1 MRNGKISLRIK
12 MYRVLRLSLFG
23 LLTLLL
29 VSSCTY
35 SFRKAATPHRGSLE
49 KPISATVR
57 LVKHAMGETLVPV
70 SPQRIV
76 ALDPFLAEDALAL
89 GVKLVGAPQKN
100 LSELQLCYDQC
111 LNIKDI
117 GWRPTNIERIVALKP
132 DLILGSTID
141 NKETYKLLSHIAPTV
156 LYKYSFE
163 EWKDTFIQAAN
174 ALNKTESAQMVLA
187 KYNTRLAQFKAKM
200 GNRLQKTVVSFL
212 SPRPEIMVVFTKKS
226 FSGLILKEADV
237 ARPTSQMLHKEATP
251 GKGGN
256 IAYNLS
262 RELLEDVDGDVL
274 FVSPTSTANTTSQK
288 VLQKLRSEPLWSKLK
303 VVQQGK
309 VYLVRDYWIC
319 CGSIAAN
326 RVLDDLFKYLLNE

>member
-1 MRNGKISLRIK
+1 MRNDKISLRIK
-12 MYRVLRLSLFG
+12 MYRVFRLSFISLV
-23 LLTLLL
+23 TLLL

-35 SFRKAATPHRGSLE
+35 PFRESATPHRSSLE
-49 KPISATVR
+49 KPISATFR

-70 SPQRIV
+70 SAQKIV

-89 GVKLVGAPQKN
+89 GVKLLGAPQKN
-100 LSELQLCYDQC
+100 LLELQPCDDQC

-117 GWRPTNIERIVALKP
+117 GWRPTNIERITALKP

-141 NKETYKLLSHIAPTV
+141 NKETYELLSHIAPTV

-163 EWKDTFIQAAN
+163 EWKDTFIQTAN
-174 ALNKTESAQMVLA
+174 ALSKTELAEMVLA
-187 KYNTRLAQFKAKM
+187 KYYARLTQFKAKM

-226 FSGLILKEADV
+226 FSGLILKEAGV
-237 ARPTSQMLHKEATP
+237 ARPTSQMSDKEATP

>member
-1 MRNGKISLRIK
+1 M
-12 MYRVLRLSLFG
+12 
-23 LLTLLL
+23 L

-35 SFRKAATPHRGSLE
+35 SFRKAATPHRGFLE

-70 SPQRIV
+70 NAQRVV

-100 LSELQLCYDQC
+100 LSEFQLCYDQC

-117 GWRPTNIERIVALKP
+117 GWRPTNIEKIAALKP

-141 NKETYKLLSHIAPTV
+141 NKETYTLLSHIAPTV

-187 KYNTRLAQFKAKM
+187 KYNARLAQFKTKM

-212 SPRPEIMVVFTKKS
+212 SPRPDVMVVFAKWS
-226 FSGLILKEADV
+226 FSGLILKEAGV
-237 ARPTSQMLHKEATP
+237 ARPTSQMLDKKATL

-262 RELLEDVDGDVL
+262 PELLEDVDGNVL
-274 FVSPTSTANTTSQK
+274 FVSPTSTANTTDSQK
-288 VLQKLRSEPLWSKLK
+288 VLQKLRKEPLWSKLK

-309 VYLVRDYWIC
+309 VYLVRDHWIC

-326 RVLDDLFKYLLNE
+326 RVLDDLFKYLLNES